1 MGGTGVADGDGHPAE
16 DGLAPP
22 SSVVRAGPPFGP
34 EFFRAVLPDRVATF
48 CAGQPELT
56 PVVELHLADGYA
68 PNVCHVL
75 SLGPDWL
82 VANVFRD
89 KETCEEM
96 DLVFLPY
103 ALVTRVTVSLHHPA
117 QRPAGFQLSPAQ

>member
-1 MGGTGVADGDGHPAE
+1 MAHGDEHPAGDE
-16 DGLAPP
+16 LVSP
-22 SSVVRAGPPFGP
+22 SRVVRASPPFGP
-34 EFFRAVLPDRVATF
+34 EFFRAVLPDRVSTL

-56 PVVELHLADGYA
+56 PVVQLHLADGYA
-68 PNVCHVL
+68 PDVCHVL

-96 DLVFLPY
+96 DLIFLPY
-103 ALVTRVTVSLHHPA
+103 SLVMRVTVSLHHPA
-117 QRPAGFQLSPAQ
+117 QRPAGFQISPAQ

>member
-1 MGGTGVADGDGHPAE
+1 MADGDEHPAGDE
-16 DGLAPP
+16 LVSP
-22 SSVVRAGPPFGP
+22 SRAVRTGPPFGP
-34 EFFRAVLPDRVATF
+34 EFFRAVLPDRVGTL

-56 PVVELHLADGYA
+56 PVVELHLADGYTTD
-68 PNVCHVL
+68 VCHVL

-96 DLVFLPY
+96 DLIFLPY
-103 ALVTRVTVSLHHPA
+103 SLVMRVTVSLHHPA